1 MKRDCM
7 SRQSFHNVHVCW
19 YFLGSIWLCFICN
32 QGLSFYAYL
41 NVFLRRVLTGKQ
53 SRANVVNI
61 SMVDSNRM
69 LYSCGIYLFHDNL
82 FWVKW

>member
-1 MKRDCM
+1 MLISM
-7 SRQSFHNVHVCW
+7 
-19 YFLGSIWLCFICN
+19 
-32 QGLSFYAYL
+32 
-41 NVFLRRVLTGKQ
+41 FLRRVLTGKQ

-82 FWVKW
+82 FSVKW